1 MWEIPR
7 LSELKVSCRTFV
19 KAMKTNRKLKVPTQI
34 MSLKALN
41 LIDEK
46 SSKGAFLE
54 LIAFAFVSNNEV
66 PL

>member
-19 KAMKTNRKLKVPTQI
+19 QAMKTNRKLKVPTQK
-34 MSLKALN
+34 MSLKAL
-41 LIDEK
+41 DEK
-46 SSKGAFLE
+46 SSEGAFLE
-54 LIAFAFVSNNEV
+54 LIAFASVSNNEV